1 MTTWWLL
8 AITENGE
15 PDPESTGNGIFAL
28 FRSLNGDT
36 GDDQLPILAARKPG
50 PTVDDSAIAIPEPN
64 GDDG

>member
-8 AITENGE
+8 AIMENGE
-15 PDPESTGNGIFAL
+15 PVNEPTESTTFAL
-28 FRSLNGDT
+28 FRSLDDDT

-64 GDDG
+64 GDDA